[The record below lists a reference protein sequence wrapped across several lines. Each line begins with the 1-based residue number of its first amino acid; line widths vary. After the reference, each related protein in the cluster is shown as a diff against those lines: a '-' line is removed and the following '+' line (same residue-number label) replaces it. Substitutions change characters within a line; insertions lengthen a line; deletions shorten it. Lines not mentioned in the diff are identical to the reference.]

1 MVDFKAFLKANNFT
15 QIEAAKY
22 FNVTQPFISQIVNGI
37 RPIPDEFIDKL
48 KEDVDI
54 KGIEFILDEGHPD
67 TGIFSKALDH
77 ERKLIPFYDD
87 VASINDVIA
96 DIEMPAGQIIDFVD
110 AGDWFRD
117 ATAATRYY
125 GESMPEYPTGCILAL
140 KEVLDRELVVPGR
153 DYTIETSEYRVTKR
167 LQKGKSSEYISA
179 YSTNKETYP
188 DGRMVHEPFD
198 IPWRSVQRIYLVIG
212 YVVRKNGGTIL
223 YRNQGEK

>member
-15 QIEAAKY
+15 QTEAAKY

-54 KGIEFILDEGHPD
+54 KGIEFILDERKPD
-67 TGIFSKALDH
+67 TGIFSKGLGH

-96 DIEMPAGQIIDFVD
+96 DIEVPEGQIIDFVD

-212 YVVRKNGGTIL
+212 YVVRKNGGAIV

>member
-1 MVDFKAFLKANNFT
+1 MVDFKAFLKANHFT
-15 QIEAAKY
+15 QTEAAKY

-54 KGIEFILDEGHPD
+54 KGIEFILEERKPERGV
-67 TGIFSKALDH
+67 FSKDLGH

-87 VASINDVIA
+87 VASINDA
-96 DIEMPAGQIIDFVD
+96 TAGIEVPEGQIIDFVD

-212 YVVRKNGGTIL
+212 YVVRKNGGTIV